1 MICACGNAFDTKS
14 VDAIA
19 RAEYDK
25 KIALERTF
33 KREIKT
39 LFRRMLND
47 FRIAVAATGRPQ
59 GSKKYVGAWDAA
71 LRVQYAR
78 VQRAFRGQVTTQAGN
93 KAWAWSVKQDAGDAF
108 IDMELLDWAERFA
121 PEQADYIAATSDED
135 MAASV
140 DGARSSIAADGGTLD
155 NRTIAA
161 VAMALLAQ
169 RFAGRTNTIA
179 QTSTQSAAETTKY
192 TEATAAGSQRDAVFV
207 NPDAQPIKITKTWV
221 TVGDSRVRPSH
232 VAINGTTLPNDGIF
246 VLNTGSRLRFAGD
259 MLLGAAIGD
268 IINCRCTTRYEG

>member
-1 MICACGNAFDTKS
+1 MTCACGNAFDTKS

-78 VQRAFRGQVTTQAGN
+78 VQRAFRGQVTTQSGN

-121 PEQADYIAATSDED
+121 PEQADYITATSDED

-140 DGARSSIAADGGTLD
+140 DGARASIAADGGTLD

-161 VAMALLAQ
+161 VAMALLAY

-207 NPDAQPIKITKTWV
+207 NPEAEPIKITKTWV